1 MGSSLSNVFSSGSY
15 IKTKICNIVSKASS
29 SSLNMESSSTN
40 SSGMF
45 SIENLLN
52 NSPSTSSSEFK
63 GFRAL
68 FPTNA
73 PNPLHPILPN
83 MRLNN
88 TDPRSKIEPNFGP
101 FSLPPMV
108 HPVGSQNNQSEDE
121 EVTTSNINSHGASSN
136 FNSETLN
143 QMSAVDQG
151 NESGEEETNL
161 SNEDRKK
168 RPRT

>member
-1 MGSSLSNVFSSGSY
+1 M
-15 IKTKICNIVSKASS
+15 T
-29 SSLNMESSSTN
+29 ST
-40 SSGMF
+40 
-45 SIENLLN
+45 
-52 NSPSTSSSEFK
+52 
-63 GFRAL
+63 GFRAF

-121 EVTTSNINSHGASSN
+121 EVTTSNINSHGANSN

-143 QMSAVDQG
+143 QIICKETSFVKQTPRLMLKT
-151 NESGEEETNL
+151 GEEL
-161 SNEDRKK
+161 IGQ
-168 RPRT
+168 

>member
-1 MGSSLSNVFSSGSY
+1 M
-15 IKTKICNIVSKASS
+15 T
-29 SSLNMESSSTN
+29 ST
-40 SSGMF
+40 
-45 SIENLLN
+45 
-52 NSPSTSSSEFK
+52 
-63 GFRAL
+63 GFRAF

-143 QMSAVDQG
+143 QMSSVDQG
-151 NESGEEETNL
+151 NESGEHYYISKLFFPCILSKFRIILRNNMQTN
-161 SNEDRKK
+161 
-168 RPRT
+168 